1 MTNSYASNPAASIE
15 DGSGNQNIYP
25 LLKND
30 MVSKLRPY
38 AETKT
43 ITFMMLDTNY
53 DIL

>member
-1 MTNSYASNPAASIE
+1 MANSCASNPAISIQ

-43 ITFMMLDTNY
+43 ITFMILDTNY
-53 DIL
+53 DTL